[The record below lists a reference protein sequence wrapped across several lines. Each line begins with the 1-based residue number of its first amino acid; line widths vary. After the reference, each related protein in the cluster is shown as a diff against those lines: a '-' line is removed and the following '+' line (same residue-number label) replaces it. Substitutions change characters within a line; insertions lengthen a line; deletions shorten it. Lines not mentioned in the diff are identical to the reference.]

1 MSSSAL
7 PWSGRISAGF
17 CGEKTGGGI
26 GVDRPAGRISDLA
39 AFFQIS
45 AADRLDVFSALMI
58 RAMDFEVRP
67 WQEHQKP
74 VARAHEFGWLL
85 CDIGNLMLLS
95 CCL

>member
-1 MSSSAL
+1 
-7 PWSGRISAGF
+7 
-17 CGEKTGGGI
+17 
-26 GVDRPAGRISDLA
+26 
-39 AFFQIS
+39 
-45 AADRLDVFSALMI
+45 VFSALMI